1 MANGTVCR
9 GNNGGGCDVAETC
22 NGSSAA
28 CPADVGV
35 ANGTVCRGNNGGG
48 CDVAETCNGTST
60 ACPADVGVANGT
72 VCRGSVNQ
80 EYCDPTER
88 CNGSSAACPANTIIR
103 NPTTEICNSVDD
115 NCNGV
120 TDEGSSNACG
130 SAYNLGTVNVGGT
143 ATRTEWIP
151 STSGAEQWYVVNFP
165 MNPDYALHGT
175 GTPQIRLTAGASVR
189 FDVRSDCTNNLACGT
204 GGTASGLTTWSF
216 TDSVSTGLGGF
227 IRRNVAWP
235 TTVYIRVYRV
245 SAPTTCANQTLV
257 VSRPSGTGF
266 QSVFAQGVAPNGT
279 PACTNWNSYR
289 NSLDASTYYESVTL
303 SGSNDPVGRT
313 CTGAAANTLCQ
324 ALRTSNGSTNPVS
337 VSCGGVTW
345 TVGQC
350 GTGNIEI
357 SAGGPLC
364 SCGANYVARPC
375 HGDSNFGG
383 INGTSCGAPTQMIAV
398 NCQPARTTYQGA
410 FTAGVTPNAT
420 PACSN
425 WTSYRSTLNAGIN
438 YQTVRMSSRGTS
450 GSLLSNTIGRACTG
464 AAANTLCQALRTG
477 ASTSVACNGN
487 TWTVGMCGSGLELN
501 ADGLF
506 CNCGSS
512 FSARP
517 CHGDPN
523 FGGVGIVPSGSPSC
537 GFESQNIQVDCQPT
551 LTYTQSFRVGETP
564 NGTWQC
570 NEWNGFRS
578 SINAGFTYSSITL
591 AGSSN
596 PRGRTC
602 TGANANTLCQA
613 LRTGVTTSVS
623 CDGNTWTVGAC
634 GGGNIEV
641 NADGL
646 FCNCGSQWAARPCH
660 GDSNFGGVG
669 TGSCGAANQT
679 LTVNC
684 Q

>member
-1 MANGTVCR
+1 VCR
-9 GNNGGGCDVAETC
+9 ASVNQPYCDPIEYCTGGAAACPGNSVIRTPVAETC
-22 NGSSAA
+22 N
-28 CPADVGV
+28 
-35 ANGTVCRGNNGGG
+35 
-48 CDVAETCNGTST
+48 
-60 ACPADVGVANGT
+60 
-72 VCRGSVNQ
+72 
-80 EYCDPTER
+80 
-88 CNGSSAACPANTIIR
+88 
-103 NPTTEICNSVDD
+103 SVDD
-115 NCNGV
+115 DCNGV

-130 SAYNLGTVNVGGT
+130 SAYNLGSVIVGGT
-143 ATRTEWIP
+143 VTRTEWIP
-151 STSGAEQWYVVNFP
+151 STSGAEQWYVVSFP

-189 FDVRSDCTNNLACGT
+189 FDVRSDCSNNLACGT

-216 TDSVSTGLGGF
+216 TDSVSSGLGGF
-227 IRRNVAWP
+227 TRRNVAWP

-257 VSRPSGTGF
+257 ISRPNGTGF
-266 QSVFAQGVAPNGT
+266 QSVFAQGVTPNGT
-279 PACTNWNSYR
+279 PACTNWNNYR

-313 CTGAAANTLCQ
+313 CTGAAANTICQ

-345 TVGQC
+345 VVGQC

-375 HGDSNFGG
+375 HGNADFGG
-383 INGTSCGAPTQMIAV
+383 INGTSCGAATQMIAV

-410 FTAGVTPNAT
+410 FTTGVTPNGT
-420 PACSN
+420 PACTTWN
-425 WTSYRSTLNAGIN
+425 SYRSTLSASLN
-438 YQTVRMSSRGTS
+438 YQTVRLSSRSTAAP
-450 GSLLSNTIGRACTG
+450 NTANTVGRGCTG
-464 AAANTLCQALRTG
+464 AAANQICQALRSGTT
-477 ASTSVACNGN
+477 TSVACNGH
-487 TWTVGMCGSGLELN
+487 TWTVGQCGTNNWEVN

-512 FSARP
+512 FAARP

-523 FGGVGIVPSGSPSC
+523 FGGVGIGVGSC
-537 GFESQNIQVDCQPT
+537 GAQSQNIQVDCQPT
-551 LTYTQSFRVGETP
+551 LTYSQSFRIGETP

-570 NEWNGFRS
+570 SEWNGFRS
-578 SINAGFTYSSITL
+578 SINSGFTYSSITL

-602 TGANANTLCQA
+602 TGSAANTLCQA
-613 LRTGVTTSVS
+613 IRTGATTAVS
-623 CDGNTWTVGAC
+623 CDGNTWTVGSC
-634 GGGNIEV
+634 GGGIEV
-641 NADGL
+641 NADGQ
-646 FCNCGSQWAARPCH
+646 FCSCGSQWAARPCH
-660 GDSNFGGVG
+660 PDPNFGGAG